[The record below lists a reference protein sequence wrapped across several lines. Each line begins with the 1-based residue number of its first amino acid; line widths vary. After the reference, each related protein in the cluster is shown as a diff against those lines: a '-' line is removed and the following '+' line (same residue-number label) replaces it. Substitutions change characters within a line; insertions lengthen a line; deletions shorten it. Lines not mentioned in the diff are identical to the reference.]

1 MDGLNEAQR
10 RAVETLK
17 GPLLVLAGA
26 GTGKTRVITYR
37 IRRLIQSGVPAGR
50 IWGVTFTN
58 KAAKEM
64 RSRLRQML
72 GPRSELPLLSTFHAY
87 CVQILR
93 RQIHHLG
100 YPSRFP
106 IYDQGD
112 QESLARRVLRSLKMP
127 ETTLRPSDLLYFIGS
142 WKSRGLTP
150 DQALREA
157 QSDREHLAAAGYR
170 RYQKALEQAGAV
182 DFDDLLLCTVRVF
195 EAFPEVRAEEAG
207 RFDHILVDEYQD
219 TNGPQYRL
227 VTAMA
232 QDHRNLCVVGDDD
245 QSIYAWRGADVRHI
259 LRFTA
264 DWPDATVV
272 RLEENYRCAAPI
284 LRCAN
289 RLIAYNSLRTRK
301 QLKPTRG
308 GKGRPRVLQF
318 DSTEQEAEGVIQ
330 AIAGK
335 IISEHRRPGDFAIL
349 FRTNEQPRA
358 FEMALRKAKIPYVL
372 VGTKSFYDRR
382 EIKDVLAYLR
392 LVDRPHD
399 EESLRRILN
408 VPARGLGEKS
418 VDRLLQAATSSNR
431 PLWDVLQDPSVLTT
445 LPHAAQRGAQSLVQA
460 VDSFHRRRHSESLA
474 ALTRE
479 LLERIEY
486 RREIEHVYPREQDR
500 EQRWQT
506 LEELVNALAAYEQ
519 DAASPT
525 LGAFLDEMALGLRDV
540 ESDKEAQLAANA
552 VVLMTLHSAKGLE
565 FPVVYLVGMEEGIL
579 PHHRSLA
586 DGGDALDEERRL
598 CYVGITRAQEE
609 LVFSLALS
617 RRKWG
622 KARPTIPSP
631 FLYEALGIEKPIRES
646 SSKSRKDAKK

>member
-10 RAVETLK
+10 CAVETLK

-72 GPRSELPLLSTFHAY
+72 GPRSELPTLSTFHAY

-245 QSIYAWRGADVRHI
+245 QSIYAWRGA
-259 LRFTA
+259 
-264 DWPDATVV
+264 
-272 RLEENYRCAAPI
+272 
-284 LRCAN
+284 
-289 RLIAYNSLRTRK
+289 
-301 QLKPTRG
+301 
-308 GKGRPRVLQF
+308 
-318 DSTEQEAEGVIQ
+318 
-330 AIAGK
+330 
-335 IISEHRRPGDFAIL
+335 
-349 FRTNEQPRA
+349 
-358 FEMALRKAKIPYVL
+358 
-372 VGTKSFYDRR
+372 
-382 EIKDVLAYLR
+382 
-392 LVDRPHD
+392 
-399 EESLRRILN
+399 
-408 VPARGLGEKS
+408 
-418 VDRLLQAATSSNR
+418 
-431 PLWDVLQDPSVLTT
+431 
-445 LPHAAQRGAQSLVQA
+445 
-460 VDSFHRRRHSESLA
+460 
-474 ALTRE
+474 
-479 LLERIEY
+479 
-486 RREIEHVYPREQDR
+486 
-500 EQRWQT
+500 
-506 LEELVNALAAYEQ
+506 
-519 DAASPT
+519 
-525 LGAFLDEMALGLRDV
+525 
-540 ESDKEAQLAANA
+540 
-552 VVLMTLHSAKGLE
+552 
-565 FPVVYLVGMEEGIL
+565 
-579 PHHRSLA
+579 
-586 DGGDALDEERRL
+586 
-598 CYVGITRAQEE
+598 
-609 LVFSLALS
+609 
-617 RRKWG
+617 
-622 KARPTIPSP
+622 
-631 FLYEALGIEKPIRES
+631 
-646 SSKSRKDAKK
+646 